1 MKINKS
7 NETGFEKMGWICQ
20 LCTEAF
26 IFLGK
31 VKAAVDV
38 DLGI

>member
-7 NETGFEKMGWICQ
+7 NETVLEQMGQICQ
-20 LCTEAF
+20 LCTEAL